1 MNRANKFDVRDKPLF
16 LPLEIYNGEKSWD
29 AITSFKDTLLDV
41 LQYPYNYTF
50 SYKVI
55 DVSMLTEAELYNDS
69 ILSLFFRME
78 LAKNWQ
84 QMEEIIREIN
94 SKYTDSAYLEILDAF
109 FHWFL
114 NIGLK
119 LIPVVTSSMI
129 EKVKSLKDVG
139 NMLQINAPHW
149 LDATRQE
156 DYDAGRNNGIE
167 EGRNNRE
174 REIALNLMNM
184 GIGTE
189 QISKDIGLSYSDID
203 NLKSNDQF
211 QHLQF
216 NIRRY
221 QTYRKN

>member
-139 NMLQINAPHW
+139 NML
-149 LDATRQE
+149 
-156 DYDAGRNNGIE
+156 
-167 EGRNNRE
+167 
-174 REIALNLMNM
+174 
-184 GIGTE
+184 
-189 QISKDIGLSYSDID
+189 
-203 NLKSNDQF
+203 
-211 QHLQF
+211 
-216 NIRRY
+216 
-221 QTYRKN
+221 